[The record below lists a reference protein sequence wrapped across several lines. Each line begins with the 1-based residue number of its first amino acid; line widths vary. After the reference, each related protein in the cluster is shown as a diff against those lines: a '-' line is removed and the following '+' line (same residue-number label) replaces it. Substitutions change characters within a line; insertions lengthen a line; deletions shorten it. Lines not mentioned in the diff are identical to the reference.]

1 MATMKRMNIEMVV
14 GIFLIAGLLCL
25 SYLAIRLGDLGL
37 FEDDTYEVKARFVS
51 ISGLKEGAFVELA
64 GVRVGK
70 VSKIDLD
77 VEDYEAEVYLAIA
90 ARVKIQED
98 AIASI
103 RTQGIIGDK
112 FVKITPGGADQYL
125 SDGMEIFETEPAI
138 SLEELISKYIF
149 ESK

>member
-1 MATMKRMNIEMVV
+1 MA
-14 GIFLIAGLLCL
+14 GWLSFSCL
-25 SYLAIRLGDLGL
+25 GVRLGNVGC
-37 FEDDTYEVKARFVS
+37 FEKDTYELHARFTS
-51 ISGLKEGAFVELA
+51 ISGLKQGASVEIA

-77 VEDYEAEVYLAIA
+77 VEDYEARVFLAINGT
-90 ARVKIQED
+90 VPVQDD

-112 FVKITPGGADQYL
+112 FVKITPGG
-125 SDGMEIFETEPAI
+125 SDEHLEGGMEIVETEPAI

-149 ESK
+149 ESNQ

>member
-1 MATMKRMNIEMVV
+1 MKRLNLEFAV
-14 GIFLIAGLLCL
+14 GVFLLAGLLSF
-25 SYLAIRLGDLGL
+25 SYLAVRLGNVGL
-37 FEDDTYEVKARFVS
+37 FEKDTYELNARFIS
-51 ISGLKEGAFVELA
+51 ISGLKPGASVEIA

-77 VEDYEAEVYLAIA
+77 VEDYEARVFLAINGA
-90 ARVKIQED
+90 VPVQDD

-112 FVKITPGGADQYL
+112 FVKITPGGSDEYL
-125 SDGMEIFETEPAI
+125 EGGMEIVETEPAI

-149 ESK
+149 ESNQ

>member
-77 VEDYEAEVYLAIA
+77 VEDYEAEVHLAIA

-112 FVKITPGGADQYL
+112 FEKITPGGADQYL